1 MSDIV
6 TARLV
11 LRPATAEE
19 VSAVLN
25 GQRRSDWAAD
35 FPAEG
40 DQVIAG
46 LLARA
51 GLPADDDARRFGHRL
66 VVERHT
72 STVVGGAGFFGPPQD
87 GEVEIGYGIVPS
99 RQRRGYATEAVQAM
113 VADIFQVD
121 SVLTVTANVDLDN
134 PASIRV
140 LEKSG
145 MTLCTQNQEH
155 ATYHICRPS
164 PDRRGRSALSRHV
177 EPAVVTL

>member
-11 LRPATAEE
+11 LRPITAEE
-19 VSAVLN
+19 VWAVLN
-25 GQRRSDWAAD
+25 GRLRSDWAAD

-46 LLARA
+46 LLARN
-51 GLPADDDARRFGHRL
+51 GLPATDDARRFGHRL
-66 VVERHT
+66 VVERDT
-72 STVVGGAGFFGPPQD
+72 STVVGGAGFFGPPRE

-113 VADIFQVD
+113 VADAFRLG

-145 MTLCTQNQEH
+145 LALCTQNQEQ
-155 ATYHICRPS
+155 ATYHIRRP
-164 PDRRGRSALSRHV
+164 PPGRGGLRTA
-177 EPAVVTL
+177 EA